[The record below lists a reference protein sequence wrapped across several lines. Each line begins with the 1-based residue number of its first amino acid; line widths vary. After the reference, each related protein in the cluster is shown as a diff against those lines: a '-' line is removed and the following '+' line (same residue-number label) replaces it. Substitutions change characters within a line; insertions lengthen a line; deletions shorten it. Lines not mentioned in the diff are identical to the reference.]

1 MKYEIERKF
10 LVHKDKWSK
19 AEKPEGKIIR
29 QGYILTDPRK
39 TMRIRVISD
48 NAFLTIKGLT
58 NGIKRPEYEYEIPLN
73 DANDLLDEFSES
85 EITKIRYDIFYD
97 NKKWEVDEFHGDN
110 EGLMFAEIE
119 LISED
124 EIFSTPDWIGKEVT
138 GDERYYNS
146 NLSVNP
152 FKNW

>member
-19 AEKPEGKIIR
+19 AEKQEGKIIR

-39 TMRIRVISD
+39 NIRIRVSGD
-48 NAFLTIKGLT
+48 NAFLTIKGLMS
-58 NGIKRPEYEYEIPLN
+58 GIKRLEYEYEIPLP

-97 NKKWEVDEFHGDN
+97 NRKWEVDEFLDDN
-110 EGLMFAEIE
+110 LGLIIAELE
-119 LISED
+119 LSSED
-124 EIFSTPDWIGKEVT
+124 EKFDIPDWIDKEVT
-138 GDERYYNS
+138 GEVKYYNS